1 MVATVLEERWPPA
14 QRKSRNEEP
23 VSDATNAMHGGDP
36 VREPAIEANGVGR
49 KYRRGWALRDCSFR
63 LPAGRICGLV
73 GPNGAGKTTLMA
85 IAANLLQ
92 PTDGALKVFG
102 AMPESVEAGRRT
114 AFLAQE
120 KPLFRR
126 FTVAETLR
134 MGRELNP
141 GWDQRAAENIVRAGN
156 VPMEAK
162 IGTLSGGQRTRV
174 AFALAF
180 GKSPDLLMLDEPM
193 SDLDPLVR
201 HELMT
206 TLMAEA
212 AQHGTTVLMSSH
224 MLSELE
230 NVCDFLLVM
239 STGGLRLAGDV
250 DELRNAHLL
259 LHGTRSDEDNS
270 QDHAHGL
277 PAELTAHTLVEYRT
291 SGHQATALIRPNGP
305 VTGHWQAD
313 TPNLEELLLSY
324 LRRPDAPPLITPQAQ
339 APGRT
344 YGPNGSRTVAA

>member
-1 MVATVLEERWPPA
+1 MSSTTNAPHTEGPA
-14 QRKSRNEEP
+14 Q
-23 VSDATNAMHGGDP
+23 
-36 VREPAIEANGVGR
+36 EPAIEAVGVGR

-63 LPAGRICGLV
+63 LPPGRICGLV

-85 IAANLLQ
+85 IAANLLP
-92 PTDGALKVFG
+92 PTDGTLKVFG
-102 AMPESVEAGRRT
+102 AAPESADSGRRT

-141 GWDQRAAENIVRAGN
+141 GWDQRAAENIVRGGN

-180 GKSPDLLMLDEPM
+180 GKRPDLLMLDEPM

-206 TLMAEA
+206 TLTAEA
-212 AQHGTTVLMSSH
+212 AKHGTTVLMSSH

-230 NVCDFLLVM
+230 NVCDFLLVI

-250 DELRNAHLL
+250 DELRSAHLL
-259 LHGTRSDEDNS
+259 LHRTPSDED
-270 QDHAHGL
+270 DHRRRSHDQGA
-277 PAELTAHTLVEYRT
+277 PEELAAHTLVEYRT
-291 SGHQATALIRPNGP
+291 DGHRTTALIRPGGP
-305 VTGHWQAD
+305 VAGPWKAD
-313 TPNLEELLLSY
+313 VPNLEELLLSY

-339 APGRT
+339 VPGQT
-344 YGPNGSRTVAA
+344 YGSHVARTVTA